1 MLREIAPNGKPPSV
15 TDAATSLSRGCLSRD
30 ARHNRRGDGC
40 EGPRIGA
47 VEKRQPSCSSP
58 ITRSRKD
65 TAMKKLGLVTLVLAI
80 VLVWAGET
88 VFAQTQADSETEIKA
103 LLDQLSDGLRRKDLD
118 AIMKVYATDD
128 SLVVFD
134 VVPPRQYVGPAAYR
148 KSYENFLA
156 NFQGPVK
163 FEITDL
169 NIVARRG
176 LAYSRC
182 IQQVSGTDTKGK
194 PLNLTWRATDVYR
207 RIGGKWLIAHEHL
220 SVPVDVLT
228 GKADLQSKP

>member
-1 MLREIAPNGKPPSV
+1 MR
-15 TDAATSLSRGCLSRD
+15 
-30 ARHNRRGDGC
+30 
-40 EGPRIGA
+40 
-47 VEKRQPSCSSP
+47 
-58 ITRSRKD
+58 
-65 TAMKKLGLVTLVLAI
+65 KLGLVTLALAI

-88 VFAQTQADSETEIKA
+88 VFAQTQVDSETEIKA

-118 AIMKVYATDD
+118 AIMKGYATDD

-134 VVPPRQYVGPAAYR
+134 VVPPRQYVGAAAYR

-156 NFQGPVK
+156 NFQGPIK

-194 PLNLTWRATDVYR
+194 LLNLTWRVTDVYR